1 MEEERKEFEQ
11 VEDLTGQAAEAVNDA
26 SEEVEETEGAPL
38 LSDDSYHPRPTWQ
51 KVLAWALL
59 GIVIVGIVLWYL
71 EIATAGSL
79 FGLLD

>member
-1 MEEERKEFEQ
+1 MEEERKELEQTDVLTEQ
-11 VEDLTGQAAEAVNDA
+11 VEEAVNDTA
-26 SEEVEETEGAPL
+26 EETEGAPL

-51 KVLAWALL
+51 KVLAWVLL
-59 GIVIVGIVLWYL
+59 AIVIIGIVLWYL

>member
-11 VEDLTGQAAEAVNDA
+11 AAEAVEA
-26 SEEVEETEGAPL
+26 TAEAVESEGAPL
-38 LSDDSYHPRPTWQ
+38 LSDDAYHPRPTWQ
-51 KVLAWALL
+51 KVLAWVLL
-59 GIVIVGIVLWYL
+59 GLVIVGLVLWYL